1 MEFIVRRVVI
11 ARGLRAKDTHRLPR
25 DVDVDCPLEV
35 PPRRYASAQLKSHA
49 TLIRCITIDR
59 QVASVLDSYQ
69 LDENRYMLRLREGR
83 PVTAR
88 CSSRVE
94 ACFSSFFSTTGKHIC
109 RGEASFE
116 VLYVNV
122 NVKSGHLIIDVDR
135 VEASRTHEAPDLLRR
150 PSAMRR
156 PVILRPDLAR
166 CDRGKQSNDPICLVA
181 RRRIAALLTLGGM
194 ACA

>member
-122 NVKSGHLIIDVDR
+122 NVKSGQLNIALKR
-135 VEASRTHEAPDLLRR
+135 VVGSHRQVISPPDQAQGELGTRFNGLNCSMAYGYRSGSRSLRG
-150 PSAMRR
+150 
-156 PVILRPDLAR
+156 V
-166 CDRGKQSNDPICLVA
+166 
-181 RRRIAALLTLGGM
+181 